1 MSFQT
6 PAFPDSSDALNLPSR
21 LSARTQGAG
30 DLVVCLHATAGT
42 HAQWQ
47 GLANTLS
54 RHWQVL
60 LPDLHGHGMSPPF
73 PSATM
78 NALQADAQAVATLMD
93 TTQPQAEAR
102 GVHLVGHSYGAV
114 VALQIALR
122 HPERVRSLSLYEPVA
137 FGVLRELAPRDP
149 ALMEITDVAHTAR
162 GLVQRGE
169 IDQAAAFFMGYWAGD
184 ATWNQMAASQ
194 RDSIARRMPAV
205 PRHFDACFT
214 ARWHKSLLARL
225 TMPILLMHGSQT
237 RTPARRVAELLAH
250 ALPNVLR
257 AEVPGAGHL
266 GPISH
271 EATVNAWITG
281 RIDPRLSNGL
291 DRIVMAA

>member
-1 MSFQT
+1 MSFDT
-6 PAFPDSSDALNLPSR
+6 PAPDSLYTPAR

-30 DLVVCLHATAGT
+30 DLVVCLHSSAGT

-60 LPDLHGHGMSPPF
+60 LPDLHAHGQSPQF
-73 PSATM
+73 PDTLM
-78 NALQADAQAVATLMD
+78 NALHADAQAVAELME
-93 TTQPQAEAR
+93 TTQPQLAER
-102 GVHLVGHSYGAV
+102 GVHLVGHSYGAA

-122 HPERVRSLSLYEPVA
+122 QPERVRSLCLYEPVA
-137 FGVLRELAPRDP
+137 FGVLREFAPRDP
-149 ALMEITDVAHTAR
+149 ALLEITDVAHTVR
-162 GLVQRGE
+162 GLLLRGE
-169 IDQAAAFFMGYWAGD
+169 FDQAAAHFIRYWGGEASWD
-184 ATWNQMAASQ
+184 PLAAAQ
-194 RDSIARRMPAV
+194 RDAIACRMPAV

-237 RTPARRVAELLAH
+237 RTPSRRVAELLAH

-266 GPISH
+266 GPITH
-271 EATVNAWITG
+271 EATVNTWVAG
-281 RIDPRLSNGL
+281 RIDPRLTNGL
-291 DRIVMAA
+291 DRIVLAA

>member
-1 MSFQT
+1 MDT
-6 PAFPDSSDALNLPSR
+6 MRIEPDASDPLASPSR
-21 LSARTQGAG
+21 FAASTQGAG
-30 DLVVCLHATAGT
+30 DLVVCLHATAAT

-60 LPDLHGHGMSPPF
+60 LPDLHGHGESPPF
-73 PSATM
+73 PPTTT
-78 NALQADAQAVATLMD
+78 NALQADAEAVGALMD
-93 TTQPQAEAR
+93 STQPQLDTR
-102 GVHLVGHSYGAV
+102 GVHLVGHSYGAAL
-114 VALQIALR
+114 ALQIALR

-137 FGVLRELAPRDP
+137 FGVLREMAPRDP
-149 ALMEITDVAHTAR
+149 ALMEITDVAHTVR
-162 GLVQRGE
+162 GLVLRGE
-169 IDQAAAFFMGYWAGD
+169 IDEAAASFIGYWAGD
-184 ATWNQMAASQ
+184 ASWNQMAAAQ
-194 RDSIARRMPAV
+194 RDAVARRMPAV

-225 TMPILLMHGSQT
+225 NMPILLMHGSQT

-266 GPISH
+266 GPLSH
-271 EATVNAWITG
+271 AATVNAWIAG

-291 DRIVMAA
+291 DRMVLAA

>member
-1 MSFQT
+1 MSLET
-6 PAFPDSSDALNLPSR
+6 PSHNAEDALNPVSR

-30 DLVVCLHATAGT
+30 DLIVCLHSSAGT

-60 LPDLHGHGMSPPF
+60 LPDLHGHGESPPF
-73 PSATM
+73 PSAMM
-78 NALQADAQAVATLMD
+78 NALQADSQAVTALMES
-93 TTQPQAEAR
+93 TQPQIDQR
-102 GVHLVGHSYGAV
+102 GVHLVGHSYGAA

-169 IDQAAAFFMGYWAGD
+169 IDEAAARFISYWGGD
-184 ATWNQMAASQ
+184 ASWNHLAANQ
-194 RDSIARRMPAV
+194 RDAVAHRMPVV
-205 PRHFDACFT
+205 PRHFDALFT
-214 ARWHKSLLARL
+214 ARWPKSLLQRL

-237 RTPARRVAELLAH
+237 RTPAHRVAELLAH

-271 EATVNAWITG
+271 AATVNAWITG

>member
-1 MSFQT
+1 MSF
-6 PAFPDSSDALNLPSR
+6 APDASDPLAPPSR

-30 DLVVCLHATAGT
+30 DLVVCLHASTGS

-60 LPDLHGHGMSPPF
+60 LPDLHGHGQSPAF
-73 PSATM
+73 PSATSD
-78 NALQADAQAVATLMD
+78 ALQADAQAVTLLMES
-93 TTQPQAEAR
+93 TQPQLDER
-102 GVHLVGHSYGAV
+102 GVHLVGHSYGAA

-169 IDQAAAFFMGYWAGD
+169 IDEAAATFIGYWGGEAS
-184 ATWNQMAASQ
+184 WNQMAAAQ
-194 RDSIARRMPAV
+194 RDAVARRMPVV

-214 ARWHKSLLARL
+214 TRWHKSLLTRL

-250 ALPNVLR
+250 ALPHVLR

-266 GPISH
+266 GPVSH

-281 RIDPRLSNGL
+281 RIDPRLSNGF
-291 DRIVMAA
+291 DRIVLAA

>member
-1 MSFQT
+1 MSFD
-6 PAFPDSSDALNLPSR
+6 PHASDPRHKAMR

-30 DLVVCLHATAGT
+30 DLVVCLHASAGT

-60 LPDLHGHGMSPPF
+60 LPDLHAHGQSPQF
-73 PSATM
+73 PDTLM
-78 NALQADAQAVATLMD
+78 NALHADAQAVADLME
-93 TTQPQAEAR
+93 TTQPRLAEQ
-102 GVHLVGHSYGAV
+102 GVHLVGHSYGAT

-122 HPERVRSLSLYEPVA
+122 HPERVRSLCLYEPVA
-137 FGVLRELAPRDP
+137 FGVLREFAPRDP
-149 ALMEITDVAHTAR
+149 ALLEITDVAHTVR
-162 GLVQRGE
+162 GLLQRGE
-169 IDQAAAFFMGYWAGD
+169 LDEAAARFIGYWAGD
-184 ATWNQMAASQ
+184 ASWTRMAAAQ
-194 RDSIARRMPAV
+194 RDAIACRMPAV

-214 ARWHKSLLARL
+214 ARWHKSVLARL

-257 AEVPGAGHL
+257 AEVPGAAHL
-266 GPISH
+266 GPITH
-271 EATVNAWITG
+271 EATVNTWIAG

-291 DRIVMAA
+291 DRIVLAA

>member
-1 MSFQT
+1 MSSQT
-6 PAFPDSSDALNLPSR
+6 ELSDDLPTPTR
-21 LSARTQGAG
+21 LSARTQGTG
-30 DLVVCLHATAGT
+30 DLVVCLHSSAGT

-47 GLANTLS
+47 GLANTLA

-60 LPDLHGHGMSPPF
+60 LPDLHGHGSSPQF
-73 PSATM
+73 PDTLM
-78 NALQADAQAVATLMD
+78 NALQADAQAVTDLMD
-93 TTQPQAEAR
+93 AAQPQIDQR
-102 GVHLVGHSYGAV
+102 GVHLVGHSYGGAL
-114 VALQIALR
+114 ALQIALR
-122 HPERVRSLSLYEPVA
+122 HPERVRSLCLYEPVA
-137 FGVLRELAPRDP
+137 FGVLREMAPRDP

-169 IDQAAAFFMGYWAGD
+169 IDQAAAFFMGYWGGDDNWSRLPAAKRDAIAGRI
-184 ATWNQMAASQ
+184 AT
-194 RDSIARRMPAV
+194 I

-214 ARWHKSLLARL
+214 ARWHKSLLAKL
-225 TMPILLMHGSQT
+225 TMPVLLIHGSQT

-250 ALPNVLR
+250 TLPNVLR

-266 GPISH
+266 GPMTH

-291 DRIVMAA
+291 DRMILAA

>member
-1 MSFQT
+1 MSPET
-6 PAFPDSSDALNLPSR
+6 PSHDPADALTPTSR

-30 DLVVCLHATAGT
+30 DLVVCLHSSAGT

-60 LPDLHGHGMSPPF
+60 LPDLHGHGKSPQF
-73 PSATM
+73 PSAMM
-78 NALQADAQAVATLMD
+78 NALQADSQAVTALMEAA
-93 TTQPQAEAR
+93 QPQLGER
-102 GVHLVGHSYGAV
+102 GVHLVGHSYGAA

-169 IDQAAAFFMGYWAGD
+169 IDQAAAHFVGYWGGD
-184 ATWNQMAASQ
+184 ASWNQMAASQ
-194 RDSIARRMPAV
+194 RDAVARRMPAV
-205 PRHFDACFT
+205 PRHFDALFT

-250 ALPNVLR
+250 ALPNVVR

-291 DRIVMAA
+291 DRIVLAA